1 MNAARKHLMQQAAKQ
16 SSNISAANALAKK
29 SHDKSHLV
37 ADPRTGVM
45 KTFVER
51 GSIFVP
57 PKQKEIATLVDWVA
71 DHPAAKSSKSLR
83 KLQEAYLESCG
94 VL

>member
-1 MNAARKHLMQQAAKQ
+1 MNQARIALQQQSALARQQARLE
-16 SSNISAANALAKK
+16 SNTKFSRFI
-29 SHDKSHLV
+29 
-37 ADPRTGVM
+37 
-45 KTFVER
+45 
-51 GSIFVP
+51 P
-57 PKQKEIATLVDWVA
+57 PKRRETASLVDWVA